1 MTIRSIMN
9 KKHFYIFVIGLLV
22 VSNFFLL
29 YFLLQ
34 KPKGHMPPDGP
45 KNIIIERLNFDDNQ
59 IIDYEKLIH
68 QHRKDIRE
76 NDLKILG
83 LKNELYLLLMENE
96 VESSIDSLTTEI
108 GKIQKNIEK
117 IHFSHFQDI
126 KALCKQ
132 EQIDEFEILSKELAA
147 IFNHKKHLNH
157 PPK

>member
-1 MTIRSIMN
+1 MS
-9 KKHFYIFVIGLLV
+9 
-22 VSNFFLL
+22 
-29 YFLLQ
+29 
-34 KPKGHMPPDGP
+34 PDGP

-76 NDLKILG
+76 NDLKILA
-83 LKNELYLLLMENE
+83 LKNELYLLLIKNE

-108 GKIQKNIEK
+108 GKIQRNIEK

-126 KALCKQ
+126 KALCNQ
-132 EQIDEFEILSKELAA
+132 EQMDEFEILSKELAG